1 MYTYFCVSK
10 AERKIISKD
19 ICSYAI
25 FTSAA
30 DTVSSG
36 VRNNFSNCKPCPM
49 AEGVGCH
56 RAEEL
61 SLKVLPIN
69 KAQNYIG
76 KIMQGIGI

>member
-1 MYTYFCVSK
+1 
-10 AERKIISKD
+10 
-19 ICSYAI
+19 
-25 FTSAA
+25 
-30 DTVSSG
+30 
-36 VRNNFSNCKPCPM
+36 M